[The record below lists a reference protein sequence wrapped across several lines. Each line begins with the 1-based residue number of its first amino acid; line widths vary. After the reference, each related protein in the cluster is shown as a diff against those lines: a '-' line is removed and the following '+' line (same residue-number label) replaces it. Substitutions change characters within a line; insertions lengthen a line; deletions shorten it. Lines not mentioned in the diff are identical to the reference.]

1 MLHATRASA
10 SALLTVLMLLCIARS
25 IRAQVY
31 QNMSSFAG
39 VHSVAYVTVPD
50 DAVAKRLARGLVENK
65 LAACVNIIP
74 QLTSIFEE
82 EFQYYISS
90 LIHRYEWEGKIQEEP
105 ELLLMI
111 KTRTEKI
118 DALTKYVKENHPYTV
133 CEVISL
139 PIQNGNSD
147 YLKWISDVVPPLDKN
162 A

>member
-1 MLHATRASA
+1 MTRAS
-10 SALLTVLMLLCIARS
+10 LVTLLMLLCIARS
-25 IRAQVY
+25 IRSQIY
-31 QNMSSFAG
+31 QNMSSLAG

-74 QLTSIFEE
+74 RLTSMNKYCF
-82 EFQYYISS
+82 
-90 LIHRYEWEGKIQEEP
+90 HRYEWEGKIQEES

-111 KTRTEKI
+111 KTRTEKV
-118 DALTKYVKENHPYTV
+118 DALTKYVKENHPYTI

-147 YLKWISDVVPPLDKN
+147 YLKWISKVVPSLDKN

>member
-1 MLHATRASA
+1 M
-10 SALLTVLMLLCIARS
+10 TVLMLLCIARG
-25 IRAQVY
+25 IRAQIY
-31 QNMSSFAG
+31 QNMSSLAG
-39 VHSVAYVTVPD
+39 MHSVAYVTVPD

-74 QLTSIFEE
+74 QLTSI
-82 EFQYYISS
+82 
-90 LIHRYEWEGKIQEEP
+90 YEWEGKIQEEP

-111 KTRTEKI
+111 KTRTEKV

-147 YLKWISDVVPPLDKN
+147 YLKWINDVVPPLDKN
-162 A
+162 T

>member
-1 MLHATRASA
+1 MLHATRASASA

-74 QLTSIFEE
+74 QLTSI
-82 EFQYYISS
+82 
-90 LIHRYEWEGKIQEEP
+90 YEWEGKIQEEP

>member
-1 MLHATRASA
+1 
-10 SALLTVLMLLCIARS
+10 MLLCIARS

-31 QNMSSFAG
+31 QNMSSLAG

-65 LAACVNIIP
+65 FAACVNIIP
-74 QLTSIFEE
+74 QLTSI
-82 EFQYYISS
+82 
-90 LIHRYEWEGKIQEEP
+90 YEWEGKIQEEL

-111 KTRTEKI
+111 KTRTEKV
-118 DALTKYVKENHPYTV
+118 DALTKYVKENHPYTI

-147 YLKWISDVVPPLDKN
+147 YLKWISEVVPPLDKN
-162 A
+162 T

>member
-1 MLHATRASA
+1 MCVTRS
-10 SALLTVLMLLCIARS
+10 SLVTVLMLLCIARS

-39 VHSVAYVTVPD
+39 MHSVAYVTVPD

-74 QLTSIFEE
+74 QLTSI
-82 EFQYYISS
+82 
-90 LIHRYEWEGKIQEEP
+90 YEWEGKIQEEP

-111 KTRTEKI
+111 KTRTERV

-139 PIQNGNSD
+139 PIQNGNDD
-147 YLKWISDVVPPLDKN
+147 YLKWISEVVPPLDKS

>member
-1 MLHATRASA
+1 MPCATRASPV
-10 SALLTVLMLLCIARS
+10 TVLMLLCITRS
-25 IRAQVY
+25 ICAQVY

-50 DAVAKRLARGLVENK
+50 NAVAKKLARGLVENK

-74 QLTSIFEE
+74 QLTSI
-82 EFQYYISS
+82 
-90 LIHRYEWEGKIQEEP
+90 YEWEGKIQEEP

-111 KTRTEKI
+111 KTRTETV

-147 YLKWISDVVPPLDKN
+147 YLKWISEVVPPTN
-162 A
+162 AKDE

>member
-1 MLHATRASA
+1 MTRAS
-10 SALLTVLMLLCIARS
+10 LVTLLMLLCIARS
-25 IRAQVY
+25 IRSQIY
-31 QNMSSFAG
+31 QNMSSLAG

-74 QLTSIFEE
+74 RLTSM
-82 EFQYYISS
+82 YC
-90 LIHRYEWEGKIQEEP
+90 LHRYEWEGKIQEES

-111 KTRTEKI
+111 KTRTEKV
-118 DALTKYVKENHPYTV
+118 DTLTKYVKENHPYTI

-147 YLKWISDVVPPLDKN
+147 YLKWISEVVPSLDKN

>member
-1 MLHATRASA
+1 MTRAS
-10 SALLTVLMLLCIARS
+10 LVTVLMLLCIARS
-25 IRAQVY
+25 IRSQIY
-31 QNMSSFAG
+31 QNMSSLAG

-74 QLTSIFEE
+74 RLMSI
-82 EFQYYISS
+82 
-90 LIHRYEWEGKIQEEP
+90 YEWEGKIQEES

-111 KTRTEKI
+111 KTKTEKV
-118 DALTKYVKENHPYTV
+118 DALTKYVKENHPYTI

-147 YLKWISDVVPPLDKN
+147 YLKWISEVVPSLDKN

>member
-1 MLHATRASA
+1 MTRAS
-10 SALLTVLMLLCIARS
+10 LVTVLMLLCIARN
-25 IRAQVY
+25 IRSQIY
-31 QNMSSFAG
+31 QNMSSLAG

-74 QLTSIFEE
+74 RLTSI
-82 EFQYYISS
+82 
-90 LIHRYEWEGKIQEEP
+90 YEWEGKIQEES

-111 KTRTEKI
+111 KTRTEKVN
-118 DALTKYVKENHPYTV
+118 ALTKYVKENHPYTI
-133 CEVISL
+133 CEIISL

-147 YLKWISDVVPPLDKN
+147 YLKWISEVVPSLDKT

>member
-1 MLHATRASA
+1 MLFLTRFS
-10 SALLTVLMLLCIARS
+10 LVGVVGIFMLFCLARS
-25 IRAQVY
+25 VRAQVY
-31 QNMSSFAG
+31 RNMSSSAG
-39 VHSVAYVTVPD
+39 IYSVAYVTVPD
-50 DAVAKRLARGLVENK
+50 DTVAKKIARGLVENK

-74 QLTSIFEE
+74 QLLSI
-82 EFQYYISS
+82 
-90 LIHRYEWEGKIQEEP
+90 YEWEGKIQEDP

-147 YLKWISDVVPPLDKN
+147 YLKWIGEIIPPLDQN
-162 A
+162 AQEKQSV

>member
-1 MLHATRASA
+1 MPCATRAS
-10 SALLTVLMLLCIARS
+10 LVTVLMLLCIARS

-31 QNMSSFAG
+31 QNMSSLAG

-74 QLTSIFEE
+74 QLTSI
-82 EFQYYISS
+82 
-90 LIHRYEWEGKIQEEP
+90 YEWEGKIQEEP

-111 KTRTEKI
+111 KTRTEKV
-118 DALTKYVKENHPYTV
+118 DALTKYVKKNHPYTI

-147 YLKWISDVVPPLDKN
+147 YLKWISEVVPPLDKS